1 MSIVG
6 VKYKD
11 KYRTESLRLKGWD
24 YKSCGTYFITISTK
38 HKEHFFGKI
47 ENGEMILKE
56 LGKIVSTEWL
66 RTVELRPD
74 MNLKL
79 ENFVVMPNHF
89 HAIIRI
95 GKNPYNQLNLKF
107 NKDKNSVVGVDDS
120 AVDGEDSSNY
130 GEDSS
135 NCGEDFS
142 ICGEDSCI
150 CGDAMHCVSADGKDI
165 VESNNLTATDMKDIV
180 ESNNVISTDGKGIVE
195 SNNLVAMDDND
206 LSSSDV
212 LAATEI
218 KEYLEKMEKIL
229 ESKILKKGYR
239 NKFGPQS
246 KNVSSVIRGFKSS
259 VTTKARKMGNNQFEW
274 QSLYYDSIVRT
285 EREFYIVQKY
295 IKNNPKN
302 WVEKF

>member
-1 MSIVG
+1 
-6 VKYKD
+6 
-11 KYRTESLRLKGWD
+11 
-24 YKSCGTYFITISTK
+24 
-38 HKEHFFGKI
+38 
-47 ENGEMILKE
+47 
-56 LGKIVSTEWL
+56 
-66 RTVELRPD
+66 
-74 MNLKL
+74 
-79 ENFVVMPNHF
+79 
-89 HAIIRI
+89 
-95 GKNPYNQLNLKF
+95 
-107 NKDKNSVVGVDDS
+107 
-120 AVDGEDSSNY
+120 
-130 GEDSS
+130 
-135 NCGEDFS
+135 
-142 ICGEDSCI
+142 
-150 CGDAMHCVSADGKDI
+150 
-165 VESNNLTATDMKDIV
+165 MKDIV